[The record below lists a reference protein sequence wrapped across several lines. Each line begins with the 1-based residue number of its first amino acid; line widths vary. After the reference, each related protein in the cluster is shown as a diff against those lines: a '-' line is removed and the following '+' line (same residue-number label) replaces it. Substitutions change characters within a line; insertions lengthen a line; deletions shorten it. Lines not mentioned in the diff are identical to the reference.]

1 MQNAMTHFNA
11 LMRAR
16 REAPFAALRTRINHA
31 QVFAILW
38 GVVTRAMLRDAHL
51 RQGGLVCLHRWRQM
65 PMWAKGT
72 VP

>member
-1 MQNAMTHFNA
+1 MENAMTHFNA

-16 REAPFAALRTRINHA
+16 REAPFTALRIRINHA
-31 QVFAILW
+31 QVFAIPLV
-38 GVVTRAMLRDAHL
+38 VVTQAMLRDAHL
-51 RQGGLVCLHRWRQM
+51 RLGGLVCLHWLRQM